1 MIEIYKAKRN
11 KFEKNGRSQKLH
23 TNTTESNNIRRK
35 WKKQTNTVEKKKEK
49 VTDISR
55 P

>member
-11 KFEKNGRSQKLH
+11 KLEKNGRQQKLH
-23 TNTTESNNIRRK
+23 TNTTKNNNIRRK
-35 WKKQTNTVEKKKEK
+35 WKKYKYSTENKEK